1 MSEEEKDIL
10 RKKLQQRMREDKI
23 LEVKVKMELLQD
35 VVKHI
40 DWIKHS
46 YDSKAALETV
56 INSFIGSLEKH
67 DIKYDKDSD
76 VYYLTKDALTGEPIE
91 NFVFRTGSKL

>member
-1 MSEEEKDIL
+1 MNKEEEEIL
-10 RKKLQQRMREDKI
+10 RKKIQQRMREDKL

-40 DWIKHS
+40 DMIKYS
-46 YDSKAALETV
+46 CDSKAALETA

-67 DIKYDKDSD
+67 DIRYDKESNT
-76 VYYLTKDALTGEPIE
+76 YYLTRDQITGELVKD
-91 NFVFRTGSKL
+91 FVFRTGRK

>member
-1 MSEEEKDIL
+1 MSKEEEEIL
-10 RKKLQQRMREDKI
+10 RKKIQQRMREDRI

-40 DWIKHS
+40 DMIKYS

-67 DIKYDKDSD
+67 DIKYDKENNT
-76 VYYLTKDALTGEPIE
+76 YYLTRDQITGELVKD
-91 NFVFRTGSKL
+91 FVFRTGRK

>member
-1 MSEEEKDIL
+1 MNKEEEEIL
-10 RKKLQQRMREDKI
+10 RKKIQQRMREDRI

-40 DWIKHS
+40 DMIKYS

-67 DIKYDKDSD
+67 DIRYDKENNT
-76 VYYLTKDALTGEPIE
+76 YYLTRDQITGELVKD
-91 NFVFRTGSKL
+91 FVFRTGRK